1 METNDI
7 YRLADDALKFI
18 DTIEIES
25 VERDDEVVLAM
36 AMNKA
41 TQLKYATFRIQELL
55 TQFEEYYN
63 IIVNH
68 PEKYPITPDI
78 CEK

>member
-7 YRLADDALKFI
+7 YRLANDALKFI
-18 DTIEIES
+18 DTIDVEAITTEDEI
-25 VERDDEVVLAM
+25 VLAM

-55 TQFEEYYN
+55 TQFEELYKILVDN
-63 IIVNH
+63 
-68 PEKYPITPDI
+68 PERYPITP
-78 CEK
+78 ENV